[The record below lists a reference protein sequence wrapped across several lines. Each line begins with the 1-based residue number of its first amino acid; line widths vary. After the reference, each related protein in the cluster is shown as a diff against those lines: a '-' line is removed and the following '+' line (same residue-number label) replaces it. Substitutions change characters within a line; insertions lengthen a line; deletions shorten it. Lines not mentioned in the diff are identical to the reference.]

1 MLIEG
6 KKIAKVLEEKLATEL
21 LFSAPKKVCFIIF
34 GSNAVTEQFVKA
46 KCRVAERIGVIV
58 EVKRHED
65 VITTEI
71 ARQIVREVG
80 ETDID
85 GIVVQLPLP
94 SGIDVQAV
102 LDEIPP
108 EKDIDVLGTKAIK
121 RFMNSE
127 TNRVPP
133 VAQAVREIFDFY
145 DILIKGKNIVLVG
158 QGRLVG
164 LPIHMMFQKEGTAH
178 SIITSDTPA
187 DDRSNLLIHA
197 DIIISGTGAPNSI
210 EVTDIKE
217 GVILI
222 DAGSSEQGGKLVGD
236 INPVCGVK
244 AEWFASVPG
253 GIGPVTITSLF
264 RNLTS
269 DQKGI
274 I

>member
-6 KKIAKVLEEKLATEL
+6 KKIAKVLEEKLTTEL
-21 LFSAPKKVCFIIF
+21 LFSVPKKVCFIII
-34 GSNAVTEQFVKA
+34 GDNMVTEQFVKA

-58 EVKRHED
+58 EVKRYEE
-65 VITTEI
+65 VSTTKKAREI
-71 ARQIVREVG
+71 VQKVG
-80 ETDID
+80 EMDID

-94 SGIDVQAV
+94 AGIDVQAV

-108 EKDIDVLGTKAIK
+108 EKDIDLLGARAIK
-121 RFMNSE
+121 RYVNAE

-133 VAQAVREIFDFY
+133 VAQAVREIFDYY

-164 LPIHMMFQKEGTAH
+164 MPIHMMFQKEGTTH
-178 SIITSDTPA
+178 SIVTTDTPSE
-187 DDRSNLLIHA
+187 DRANLLLRA

-210 EVTDIKE
+210 DVGDIKE

-222 DAGSSEQGGKLVGD
+222 DAGSSEQQGKLVGD

-244 AEWFASVPG
+244 ALWFASVPG
-253 GIGPVTITSLF
+253 GIGPVTIASLF
-264 RNLTS
+264 RNLT
-269 DQKGI
+269 I
-274 I
+274 E